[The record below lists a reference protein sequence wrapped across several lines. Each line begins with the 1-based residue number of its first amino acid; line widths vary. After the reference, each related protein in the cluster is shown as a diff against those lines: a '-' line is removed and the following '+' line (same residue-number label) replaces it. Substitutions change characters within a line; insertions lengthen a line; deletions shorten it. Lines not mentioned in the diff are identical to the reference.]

1 MAGIDKGAGMPAST
15 VRASD
20 RAYQQ
25 LLDMLLDLRLV
36 PGSVVNEQSL
46 AEELEIGRMPVH
58 EALARLAN
66 DGFLTV
72 LPRRGTV
79 VTAFTLDDVLDLFQ
93 AREAIECG
101 STHLAARR
109 ATDEDIGQLEALA
122 ATADEARG
130 GAQTEDY
137 LRADYEFHLSLVRML
152 KNSLLTDT
160 VERLLMHNLRFW
172 RFYFSSRTARPT
184 AMLSHDDLL
193 AGIRSRDADEAE
205 RAMRQH
211 ISASRGMLQS
221 LF

>member
-1 MAGIDKGAGMPAST
+1 MSAST

-20 RAYQQ
+20 RAYQR
-25 LLDMLLDLRLV
+25 LRDMLLDLRLS
-36 PGSVVNEQSL
+36 PGTVVNEAAL

-58 EALARLAN
+58 EAMARLAN

-79 VTAFTLDDVLDLFQ
+79 VTAFTLDDVLDLFE

-109 ATDEDIGQLEALA
+109 ANDEDITKLEMLV
-122 ATADEARG
+122 ATADEAR
-130 GAQTEDY
+130 AAANTEDY
-137 LRADYEFHLSLVRML
+137 LRADYEIHLSLVRML
-152 KNSLLTDT
+152 KNSLLAET
-160 VERLLMHNLRFW
+160 VDRLLMHNLRFW
-172 RFYFSSRTARPT
+172 RFYFTSRTVRPT
-184 AMLSHDDLL
+184 AMLGHDELL
-193 AGIRSRDADEAE
+193 AGIRSRDGDKAE

>member
-1 MAGIDKGAGMPAST
+1 MSAST

-25 LLDMLLDLRLV
+25 LREMLLDLRLS
-36 PGSVVNEQSL
+36 PGTVVNEQSL

-79 VTAFTLDDVLDLFQ
+79 VTAFTLNDVMD
-93 AREAIECG
+93 
-101 STHLAARR
+101 
-109 ATDEDIGQLEALA
+109 
-122 ATADEARG
+122 
-130 GAQTEDY
+130 
-137 LRADYEFHLSLVRML
+137 
-152 KNSLLTDT
+152 
-160 VERLLMHNLRFW
+160 RLLMHNLRFW
-172 RFYFSSRTARPT
+172 RFYFTSRTVQPT
-184 AMLSHDDLL
+184 AMLGHEELL
-193 AGIRSRDADEAE
+193 AGIRSRDGDKAE

>member
-1 MAGIDKGAGMPAST
+1 MPASS

-25 LLDMLLDLRLV
+25 LREMLLDLRLS
-36 PGSVVNEQSL
+36 PGAVVNEQAL
-46 AEELEIGRMPVH
+46 AGELEIGRMPVH
-58 EALARLAN
+58 EALARLAS

-79 VTAFTLDDVLDLFQ
+79 VSAFTLNDVLDLFE

-101 STHLAARR
+101 AVRIAARK
-109 ATDEDIGQLEALA
+109 ATDDDVAALEQLVTA
-122 ATADEARG
+122 AEQARTTA
-130 GAQTEDY
+130 QPEDY
-137 LRADYEFHLSLVRML
+137 LQADYQIHLFLVRILNNSML
-152 KNSLLTDT
+152 QDQ

-172 RFYFSSRTARPT
+172 RFYFSTRTVRVA

-193 AGIRSRDADEAE
+193 T
-205 RAMRQH
+205 AMRDHDGEAAQNAMRSH
-211 ISASRGMLQS
+211 ITESRGMLQA

>member
-1 MAGIDKGAGMPAST
+1 MPAST
-15 VRASD
+15 LRATD

-25 LLDMLLDLRLV
+25 LRAMLLDLRLS

-46 AEELEIGRMPVH
+46 AEELEIGRTPVH
-58 EALARLAN
+58 EAVARLAN

-79 VTAFTLDDVLDLFQ
+79 VTAFTLNDVLDLFE

-109 ATDEDIGQLEALA
+109 ATDEDIEKLEKLA
-122 ATADEARG
+122 ATADRARA
-130 GAQTEDY
+130 GAQTEGY
-137 LRADYEFHLSLVRML
+137 LGADYEIHLSLVRML
-152 KNSLLTDT
+152 NNSLLTDT

-172 RFYFSSRTARPT
+172 RFYFSSRAVQST

-193 AGIRSRDADEAE
+193 AGIRSRDGDEAE

-211 ISASRGMLQS
+211 ISDSRRMLQS

>member
-1 MAGIDKGAGMPAST
+1 MSAST

-25 LLDMLLDLRLV
+25 LRDMLLDLRLA
-36 PGSVVNEQSL
+36 PGTVVNEAAL
-46 AEELEIGRMPVH
+46 AEELAIGRMPVH
-58 EALARLAN
+58 EAMARLAN

-79 VTAFTLDDVLDLFQ
+79 VTAFTLNDVLDLFE

-109 ATDEDIGQLEALA
+109 ATDDDIAKLEKLV
-122 ATADEARG
+122 ATADEAR
-130 GAQTEDY
+130 AAANTEDY
-137 LRADYEFHLSLVRML
+137 LRADYEIHLSLVRML
-152 KNSLLTDT
+152 KNSLLAET
-160 VERLLMHNLRFW
+160 VDRLLMHNLRFW
-172 RFYFSSRTARPT
+172 RFYFTSRTVQPT
-184 AMLSHDDLL
+184 AMLGHDELL
-193 AGIRSRDADEAE
+193 AGIRSRDGDEAE

-211 ISASRGMLQS
+211 VSASRGMLQS

>member
-1 MAGIDKGAGMPAST
+1 MSHSVIAALPGGARMSAST

-25 LLDMLLDLRLV
+25 LRDMLLDLRLS
-36 PGSVVNEQSL
+36 PGTVVNEQSL

-79 VTAFTLDDVLDLFQ
+79 VTAFTLNDVLDLFE

-109 ATDEDIGQLEALA
+109 ATDEDIAKLEKLV
-122 ATADEARG
+122 ATADEAR
-130 GAQTEDY
+130 AAANTEDY
-137 LRADYEFHLSLVRML
+137 LRADYEIHLSLVRML
-152 KNSLLTDT
+152 KNSLLADT
-160 VERLLMHNLRFW
+160 VDRLLMHNLRFW
-172 RFYFSSRTARPT
+172 RFYFTSRTVQPT
-184 AMLSHDDLL
+184 AMLGHDELL
-193 AGIRSRDADEAE
+193 AGIRSRD
-205 RAMRQH
+205 
-211 ISASRGMLQS
+211 
-221 LF
+221 